1 MARTRTTDRQS
12 AADEA
17 LIRALYTEHG
27 RSLLAYATRLTGDRA
42 AAEDIVQETL
52 VRAWKHS
59 DTLVNGKGSVR
70 GWLLT
75 VARNLVTDRA
85 RSRAARPTEVAPP
98 ADAALNDPHTGQDV
112 ATEVVD
118 RMVVVDAMDTLSHEH
133 RCVIR
138 ELYFHG
144 RSVSEAAVALG
155 VPPGTVKSRS
165 FYALRAMREALE
177 TRRTGP
183 TEVTP

>member
-1 MARTRTTDRQS
+1 M
-12 AADEA
+12 
-17 LIRALYTEHG
+17 
-27 RSLLAYATRLTGDRA
+27 
-42 AAEDIVQETL
+42 
-52 VRAWKHS
+52 
-59 DTLVNGKGSVR
+59 
-70 GWLLT
+70 
-75 VARNLVTDRA
+75 
-85 RSRAARPTEVAPP
+85 APP
-98 ADAALNDPHTGQDV
+98 GDAALNDPHTDQDV

-144 RSVSEAAVALG
+144 RSVSEAAAALG

-183 TEVTP
+183 TEVTS